1 MKRVLN
7 YITWILWRKWK
18 SHQLNPEKWS
28 PEVQHYIHSEL
39 LAKAVKGGQLKNEK
53 GTIVHIPAIIN
64 KKKRMDIINECIQIV
79 GNEKRMIWRDDIE
92 GESFV
97 NRENIIRNLN
107 KLKHNQ

>member
-64 KKKRMDIINECIQIV
+64 KKKGPRLASLILVVGKDKIIKLLKQI
-79 GNEKRMIWRDDIE
+79 K
-92 GESFV
+92 
-97 NRENIIRNLN
+97 
-107 KLKHNQ
+107 